1 MDNQAPNSADLM
13 AIGALQISATA
24 KYIGTVMA
32 ATGVTAANEL
42 TAITGLPRS
51 TVYRAQA
58 EFFTGGGCSL
68 IRLTCPTS
76 EIPTRPTDETTI
88 EKPVSVVPPVRQIP
102 IDASPAPASITT
114 RATNELPTEVNSYE
128 DNITPLLPP
137 SLKTPSAKTKRGARL
152 SDDWE
157 LPEDWRQWALVNCP
171 AASLEMVNREALKFA
186 NHWQSQPGAKACKL
200 DWRKT
205 FQNWCL
211 TAFSRAPL
219 RPSQGYQP
227 AASSGATWHE
237 ERRRKTQIILALAR
251 GETVANG

>member
-1 MDNQAPNSADLM
+1 MDNQSQNSADLM
-13 AIGALQISATA
+13 AIGALSISATA
-24 KYIGTVMA
+24 KYIGTVMLA
-32 ATGVTAANEL
+32 SGVTAANDL
-42 TAITGLPRS
+42 VAITGLPRS

-76 EIPTRPTDETTI
+76 EIPTRPTDENET
-88 EKPVSVVPPVRQIP
+88 EKVVSVVPPVRQISA
-102 IDASPAPASITT
+102 DALRAPASMTP
-114 RATNELPTEVNSYE
+114 RATKELPSEVLSYE
-128 DNITPLLPP
+128 DILPP
-137 SLKTPSAKTKRGARL
+137 VVPPQPKTKKGSRL
-152 SDDWE
+152 ADDWE

-171 AASLEMVNREALKFA
+171 AASPEMVDREALKFA
-186 NHWQSQPGAKACKL
+186 NFWQAKAGRDASKL

-227 AASSGATWHE
+227 AAANWQD
-237 ERRRKTQIILALAR
+237 ERRERARKLMALSA
-251 GETVANG
+251 GETLNG